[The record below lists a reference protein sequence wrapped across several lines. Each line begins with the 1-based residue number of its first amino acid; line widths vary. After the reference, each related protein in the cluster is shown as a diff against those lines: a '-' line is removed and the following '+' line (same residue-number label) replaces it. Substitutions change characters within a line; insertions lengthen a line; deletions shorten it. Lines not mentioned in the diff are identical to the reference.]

1 MQQFFY
7 IVSGFSCSTFHFFCL
22 YDEFFLFSKYFLT
35 SCIESETQWVKLS
48 DVENSF
54 EGVVD
59 LIVKSNVSTF
69 VLSFWEQSVYLMKK
83 KTHSLRQLAAV
94 AEQYLA
100 GKNKKLSSRDFNLK
114 KSACALRPIVKNA
127 DASSATRK
135 GLKYFNCRK
144 LGLIKVGAICVYKV
158 EVEEIFATST
168 KSLVMPLRSAR
179 KNFYH
184 RVSDLDGNKSV
195 IVIRGTFCSGVIV
208 QRFGQKKTFNRQ
220 SRYVMMVTC
229 TLFLNFLT

>member
-1 MQQFFY
+1 MQYFP
-7 IVSGFSCSTFHFFCL
+7 FFCL

-59 LIVKSNVSTF
+59 LIVKNNVSTF

-114 KSACALRPIVKNA
+114 KSACALRPTVKNA

-144 LGLIKVGAICVYKV
+144 LGLIKSRCYLRVQGRGGRNFCYEYKEFGHAFTQCEKKLLSSCVG
-158 EVEEIFATST
+158 
-168 KSLVMPLRSAR
+168 LRW
-179 KNFYH
+179 K
-184 RVSDLDGNKSV
+184 
-195 IVIRGTFCSGVIV
+195 
-208 QRFGQKKTFNRQ
+208 
-220 SRYVMMVTC
+220 
-229 TLFLNFLT
+229 